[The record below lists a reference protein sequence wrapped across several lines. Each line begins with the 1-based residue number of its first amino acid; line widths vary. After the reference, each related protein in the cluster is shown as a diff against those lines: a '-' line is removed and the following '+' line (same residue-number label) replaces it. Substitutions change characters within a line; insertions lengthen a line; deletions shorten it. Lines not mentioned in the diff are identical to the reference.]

1 MNLFCVGISHH
12 TANVE
17 TRERYAATCSKE
29 ALQEATGCREALT
42 LATCN
47 RVEVYVSAEQS
58 IATEE
63 VLRVL
68 QRCGGD
74 EVENADVLDG
84 INLSIGQGE
93 VFALLGPNGAGKTTT
108 VQILSTLIAGG
119 RRQRECHGS

>member
-74 EVENADVLDG
+74 EVENAEAFYRHDGEGCAEHLFRVVSGLD
-84 INLSIGQGE
+84 SMVIG
-93 VFALLGPNGAGKTTT
+93 
-108 VQILSTLIAGG
+108 
-119 RRQRECHGS
+119 